1 MTKEE
6 LQEENKLLRK
16 ILLQREKDIDEML
29 IENKEN
35 RKYKELYWN
44 SRARQDEG
52 E

>member
-6 LQEENKLLRK
+6 LEEENKMLRK
-16 ILLQREKDIDEML
+16 ILLQREKDINEL
-29 IENKEN
+29 LVENKESA
-35 RKYKELYWN
+35 KYREWYWN